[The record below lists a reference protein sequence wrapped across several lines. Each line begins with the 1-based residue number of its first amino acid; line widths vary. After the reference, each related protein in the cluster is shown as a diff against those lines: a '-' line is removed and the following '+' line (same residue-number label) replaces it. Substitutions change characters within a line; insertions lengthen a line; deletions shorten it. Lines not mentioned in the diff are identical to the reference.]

1 MSSTESSASF
11 ANLDAGT
18 RARLEA
24 GCAFINHK
32 IAQLRRRVLWVAG
45 ITVAL
50 ALVTWQALQVG
61 AMFPLTAA
69 AAIIIF
75 TTAHAHRELARWYKK
90 LVINRVVEALGQGL
104 SYSAASSLTRDQF
117 KALNLFRSRIDEWKS
132 EDQISGARSN
142 VSFALH
148 EVRAAR
154 REQQG
159 KHTRTVVFFRGLVAA
174 LEFNKNFLGHTVVVP
189 DSEAKILGGLFGEAD
204 SRGGKEVVHVA
215 DADFERAYAI
225 YTTDAQ
231 EAHYLL
237 TPKLIQLVLEAR
249 RRFGDIRLA
258 FYLNSLYVTIPSA
271 RDRFEASLF
280 SQVTPAA
287 ALNELAEVAALAEQL
302 INVLDLD
309 LRIWTRQ

>member
-1 MSSTESSASF
+1 VSSTESPAPF
-11 ANLDAGT
+11 ARLDADT

-32 IAQLRRRVLWVAG
+32 IAQLRRRVLLVAA
-45 ITVAL
+45 ITLVL
-50 ALVTWQALQVG
+50 ATITWQLVPAG
-61 AMFPLTAA
+61 AMFPFAA
-69 AAIIIF
+69 AFAVIIF

-104 SYSAASSLTRDQF
+104 TYSAASSFTRDQF
-117 KALNLFRSRIDEWKS
+117 KALNLFRSRIDQWKS
-132 EDQISGARSN
+132 EDQITGARNN

-159 KHTRTVVFFRGLVAA
+159 KHTRTVVFFRGLVAV
-174 LEFNKNFLGHTVVVP
+174 LEFNKHFHGHTVVVP
-189 DSEAKILGGLFGEAD
+189 DGEAKILGGLLGEAD
-204 SRGGKEVVHVA
+204 SRGGKDVVHVA
-215 DADFERAYAI
+215 DADFERAFAVYA
-225 YTTDAQ
+225 TDGQ

-237 TPKLIQLVLEAR
+237 TPKLIQLVLETR

-258 FYLNSLYVTIPSA
+258 FYQNSLYVTIPSS
-271 RDRFEASLF
+271 RDRFETSLF
-280 SQVTPAA
+280 SRVTPAA
-287 ALNELAEVAALAEQL
+287 ALSELAEVAALAEQL
-302 INVLDLD
+302 ISVLDLD